1 VYLNAIKLKV
11 MRYKLIGLFDEE
23 GKKLIWELLDVNVGE
38 LDSKY
43 RWVNRESGE
52 EITTYKLNRLE
63 GRDKMIPLWS
73 EED

>member
-1 VYLNAIKLKV
+1 

-43 RWVNRESGE
+43 RWVNRESGD